1 VRLSIVAACWVMS
14 DSRVAFCPWSS
25 VSAAGMVGLGLT
37 TWQAAR
43 IRLTIIRQEKTA
55 YLFMMDL
62 F

>member
-1 VRLSIVAACWVMS
+1 
-14 DSRVAFCPWSS
+14 
-25 VSAAGMVGLGLT
+25 MVGFGLT